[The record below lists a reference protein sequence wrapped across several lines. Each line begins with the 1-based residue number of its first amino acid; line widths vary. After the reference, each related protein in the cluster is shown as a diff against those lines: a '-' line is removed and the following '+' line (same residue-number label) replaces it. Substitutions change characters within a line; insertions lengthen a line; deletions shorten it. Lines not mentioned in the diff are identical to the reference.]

1 MPLDPATK
9 ELSNSTKGRCLDISP
24 DGKLCAIGFRDG
36 HFRFYA
42 TNSWEMVAKKN
53 ITTKQIS
60 DIKFSPD

>member
-53 ITTKQIS
+53 ITTK
-60 DIKFSPD
+60 